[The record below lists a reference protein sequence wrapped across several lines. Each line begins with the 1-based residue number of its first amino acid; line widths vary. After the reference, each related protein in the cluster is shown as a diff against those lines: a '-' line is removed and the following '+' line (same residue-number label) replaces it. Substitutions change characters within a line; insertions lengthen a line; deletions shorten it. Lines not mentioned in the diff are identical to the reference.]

1 MSKRRVGLFAALIA
15 AVAALLF
22 ISSGCGGGATKSG
35 GLEKLDGPA
44 ILEKAKTAAAAK
56 KSVHINIKQVESGAT
71 SVIDVGFADGASGG
85 TFDTPEAKFSFTII
99 GDTIHVKGDEGFLK
113 GILGQAY
120 TPAIAAKVTGK
131 YISGPKSSPS
141 LGSLSDFADMSEILN
156 SVLSP
161 EGTVTAVGAKEIDGI
176 DTIGISSK
184 KVRQVGHRRGHLGTA
199 RRPDRDAR
207 EPQSRLTS
215 NGASDTGSDALNSPQ
230 CQENRG
236 IAGMSESPK
245 SLQS

>member
-85 TFDTPEAKFSFTII
+85 TFDTPEAKVSFTII
-99 GDTIHVKGDEGFLK
+99 GDTIYVKGDEGFLK

-184 KVRQVGHRRGHLGTA
+184 KDGTSDGA
-199 RRPDRDAR
+199 LYVANDGTDLPVAILP
-207 EPQSRLTS
+207 EATAATS
-215 NGASDTGSDALNSPQ
+215 GSLRFDKWGTVEAISAPPADQIVTLASLN
-230 CQENRG
+230 
-236 IAGMSESPK
+236 
-245 SLQS
+245 LD